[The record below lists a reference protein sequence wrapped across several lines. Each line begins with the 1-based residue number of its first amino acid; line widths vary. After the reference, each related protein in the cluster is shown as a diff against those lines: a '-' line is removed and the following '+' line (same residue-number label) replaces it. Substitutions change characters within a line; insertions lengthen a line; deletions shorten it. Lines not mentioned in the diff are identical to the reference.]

1 MHREVLEPLY
11 FARRRPATSWSPFLP
26 AAAASWSPSLPTSA
40 ASWSPSLTTAAAS
53 TLGTPAWSAACL
65 LEAETTPSAM
75 YLPLPPYLFD
85 ATRPIPLQGIR

>member
-1 MHREVLEPLY
+1 MEPLFARRRGVLEPL
-11 FARRRPATSWSPFLP
+11 FAHLRGVLEPLFNHRRRVYSWN
-26 AAAASWSPSLPTSA
+26 PSVER
-40 ASWSPSLTTAAAS
+40 
-53 TLGTPAWSAACL
+53 CL